1 MTSRHPTS
9 RLSQLPG
16 RILSWTL
23 VLLMVA
29 LWQGGLG
36 LRGTR
41 AADSAA
47 PRLSSD
53 EPLRIAASILAKR
66 PEAPRGDAATGTPSD
81 EALPIAALAWHRL
94 GAGMHRMAGPAL
106 PPDMPG
112 PSASLRPQ
120 PRAPPFGTAA

>member
-29 LWQGGLG
+29 LWQGSLG

-53 EPLRIAASILAKR
+53 EPLRIVAPILAKR
-66 PEAPRGDAATGTPSD
+66 PDVPRGDAATGNPAD
-81 EALPIAALAWHRL
+81 DVLPIAALAWHRL
-94 GAGMHRMAGPAL
+94 AVGLHRLAGPAL
-106 PPDMPG
+106 PPDAPG
-112 PSASLRPQ
+112 PTAALRPQ